1 MNLNYK
7 NVKKGTLAFIAML
20 SLLFLNPIFGSSQ
33 YYATDGNNCNATNGV
48 EWALAAATLDTD
60 IKHVNGSSNLEK
72 FWAGV
77 DGPNYVLAME
87 REAGGNASFAI
98 HLDVDCDATNN
109 DNGADMAIFFNISK
123 VGGVTVIG
131 NKIIYEYNSTT
142 STYDA
147 TTKTFIGEMGES
159 VCTDVTTKEEFFE
172 ISVAL
177 SDIFD
182 LCNDGGASPA
192 CGSITVTQ
200 GSANAGGVFNSAL
213 KDSFPINTNYAINF
227 VPTAD
232 ISLTDS
238 VACRFD
244 EFNLNG
250 LASLD
255 GDEANNIN
263 DFNTYQWDVDYTGS
277 FSEDFT
283 GANPTTT
290 FSSNG
295 LHKVALIVTDV
306 YGCKDTAVTDID
318 VYGTPSVSAK
328 MLVYP
333 SIAPV
338 CQIALYDGS
347 NSYDST
353 GLDNLIYNWDFGDG
367 FSSNTATGSH
377 PYPDCNV
384 SYNAVFTAVDPDNN
398 GNCPAAPVLFLIPL
412 PVDLISFD
420 ATVNAAG
427 KNTLNWVTASE
438 QNNHGFYILK
448 STDGFNWSE
457 VDFVE
462 GSGNSNVI
470 VSYQWNDMGV
480 NKSGAVYYKLKQEDF
495 NGTTAYSETRSVTG
509 QKTINPI
516 VYPNPVESILNIN
529 LGVINESQM
538 VKIDI
543 VNQFGQ
549 SVLSATQI
557 GVSVVTLSANNFA
570 SGIYYAKV
578 DVNGVVFTHK
588 FLKK

>member
-1 MNLNYK
+1 
-7 NVKKGTLAFIAML
+7 ML

-172 ISVAL
+172 NSVAL

-250 LASLD
+250 
-255 GDEANNIN
+255 
-263 DFNTYQWDVDYTGS
+263 
-277 FSEDFT
+277 FS
-283 GANPTTT
+283 
-290 FSSNG
+290 
-295 LHKVALIVTDV
+295 
-306 YGCKDTAVTDID
+306 
-318 VYGTPSVSAK
+318 
-328 MLVYP
+328 
-333 SIAPV
+333 
-338 CQIALYDGS
+338 
-347 NSYDST
+347 
-353 GLDNLIYNWDFGDG
+353 
-367 FSSNTATGSH
+367 
-377 PYPDCNV
+377 
-384 SYNAVFTAVDPDNN
+384 
-398 GNCPAAPVLFLIPL
+398 
-412 PVDLISFD
+412 ISR
-420 ATVNAAG
+420 
-427 KNTLNWVTASE
+427 W
-438 QNNHGFYILK
+438 
-448 STDGFNWSE
+448 
-457 VDFVE
+457 
-462 GSGNSNVI
+462 
-470 VSYQWNDMGV
+470 
-480 NKSGAVYYKLKQEDF
+480 
-495 NGTTAYSETRSVTG
+495 
-509 QKTINPI
+509 
-516 VYPNPVESILNIN
+516 
-529 LGVINESQM
+529 
-538 VKIDI
+538 
-543 VNQFGQ
+543 
-549 SVLSATQI
+549 
-557 GVSVVTLSANNFA
+557 
-570 SGIYYAKV
+570 
-578 DVNGVVFTHK
+578 
-588 FLKK
+588 

>member
-1 MNLNYK
+1 MMGFLQTRLQDL
-7 NVKKGTLAFIAML
+7 TLTQIVMLVIMQYLLQLTLIIMGIVLQLQCCFL
-20 SLLFLNPIFGSSQ
+20 SL
-33 YYATDGNNCNATNGV
+33 
-48 EWALAAATLDTD
+48 W
-60 IKHVNGSSNLEK
+60 
-72 FWAGV
+72 
-77 DGPNYVLAME
+77 
-87 REAGGNASFAI
+87 
-98 HLDVDCDATNN
+98 
-109 DNGADMAIFFNISK
+109 
-123 VGGVTVIG
+123 
-131 NKIIYEYNSTT
+131 
-142 STYDA
+142 
-147 TTKTFIGEMGES
+147 
-159 VCTDVTTKEEFFE
+159 
-172 ISVAL
+172 
-177 SDIFD
+177 
-182 LCNDGGASPA
+182 
-192 CGSITVTQ
+192 
-200 GSANAGGVFNSAL
+200 
-213 KDSFPINTNYAINF
+213 
-227 VPTAD
+227 
-232 ISLTDS
+232 
-238 VACRFD
+238 
-244 EFNLNG
+244 
-250 LASLD
+250 
-255 GDEANNIN
+255 
-263 DFNTYQWDVDYTGS
+263 
-277 FSEDFT
+277 
-283 GANPTTT
+283 
-290 FSSNG
+290 
-295 LHKVALIVTDV
+295 
-306 YGCKDTAVTDID
+306 
-318 VYGTPSVSAK
+318 
-328 MLVYP
+328 
-333 SIAPV
+333 
-338 CQIALYDGS
+338 
-347 NSYDST
+347 
-353 GLDNLIYNWDFGDG
+353 
-367 FSSNTATGSH
+367 
-377 PYPDCNV
+377 
-384 SYNAVFTAVDPDNN
+384 
-398 GNCPAAPVLFLIPL
+398 